1 MRAVAFFAAVVSGA
15 LVMSGAG
22 GALAQDYNAIL
33 AAPDRSDADR
43 QNDGKRQAAQ
53 FLPFIGARTGMK
65 VLDMGAGA
73 GYSSE
78 LLARSVGETGKV
90 YAQNINKSEKLD
102 ARMQTPA
109 MRNSTALARPYEDP
123 APAEAGAFD
132 MVTIFFAYHDTTHLG
147 VDRARMNKAVFA
159 ALKPGGFYV
168 IADHSAKPED
178 GATVGKTLHRIGE
191 AALRAEVEAAGFK
204 LVASGDFL
212 RHPEDKRDAPSSHN
226 PTPVDEFVL
235 KFQKP

>member
-1 MRAVAFFAAVVSGA
+1 MRAVAFFAAIVSGA
-15 LVMSGAG
+15 LVLSSAGA
-22 GALAQDYNAIL
+22 ALAQDYNAIL

-65 VLDMGAGA
+65 VLDLGAGA

-78 LLARSVGETGKV
+78 LLARSVGATGKV
-90 YAQNINKSEKLD
+90 YAQNGRESEKLG
-102 ARMQTPA
+102 ARLQTPA
-109 MRNSTALARPYEDP
+109 MKNAVAVVRPFDDP
-123 APAEAGAFD
+123 APPEAQGLD
-132 MVTIFFAYHDTTHLG
+132 LVTFFFAYHDTTYAE

-204 LVASGDFL
+204 FVSSGEFL
-212 RHPEDKRDAPSSHN
+212 RHPEDKRDAPVFRN